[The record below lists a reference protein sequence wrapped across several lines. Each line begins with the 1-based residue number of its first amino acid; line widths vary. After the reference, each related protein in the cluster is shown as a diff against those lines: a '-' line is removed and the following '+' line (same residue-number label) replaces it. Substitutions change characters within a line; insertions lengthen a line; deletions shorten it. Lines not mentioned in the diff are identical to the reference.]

1 MRQSKNYCS
10 EYDMEVDGEDG
21 EDGVD
26 GVDGGEAVV
35 N

>member
-21 EDGVD
+21 
-26 GVDGGEAVV
+26 VDGGEAVV